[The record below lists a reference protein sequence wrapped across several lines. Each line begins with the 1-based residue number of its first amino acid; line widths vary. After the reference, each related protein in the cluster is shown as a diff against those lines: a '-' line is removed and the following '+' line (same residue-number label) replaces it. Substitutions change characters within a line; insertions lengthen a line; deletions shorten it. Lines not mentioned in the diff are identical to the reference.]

1 MMRRVAGPCR
11 GAQVE
16 YVARKRSG
24 ILRVPMADTS
34 TTSHAHP
41 PGAVPPRSRPGTY
54 LGQFDSYRIPAC
66 AAVVLQH
73 SLLWTVAA
81 GNVTAWALVML
92 LHFSRTAFFF
102 LTALLL
108 TYSQVTRPRSTLGFW
123 RRRYVQLGVPY
134 LVWTAVYWVY
144 GSLRYGGSVGYLWS
158 VLWHDFVFGYYQL
171 YFVVVLF
178 QLYLVFPFLLRLLQR
193 SRHHARIMAGSLCF
207 ALILAGG
214 LHWPHAYGIVGQWI
228 LWMKAHWPWSRDPL
242 TYQEQF
248 IAGILVALHLDE
260 VYRFAQRWYR
270 HVIGLAWAV
279 GAAATL
285 WYLVAVWTGDGTG
298 RASDLYQP
306 IAFLWFTAAV
316 AALECGTLLWYQWS
330 SHRPKRQLFSAEFLA
345 GLTGGIFFCHVLF
358 IELVLSGLGAT
369 GIAPH
374 LGWFGKVAVLYAST
388 LLLAGTFTA
397 LSLRTPLAWPL
408 TGPLRSEQRS
418 RLGRR
423 PAALELAEPPAPG
436 LTALP
441 T

>member
-1 MMRRVAGPCR
+1 MSDA
-11 GAQVE
+11 
-16 YVARKRSG
+16 
-24 ILRVPMADTS
+24 S
-34 TTSHAHP
+34 TTSRALPSGATTP
-41 PGAVPPRSRPGTY
+41 PGRTGGY

-66 AAVVLQH
+66 AAVVFQH

-134 LVWTAVYWVY
+134 LVWTAAYWVY
-144 GSLRYGGSVGYLWS
+144 ESIRSGGSAGHLWS
-158 VLWHDFVFGYYQL
+158 VLWHDFIFGYYQL
-171 YFVVVLF
+171 YFAVVLF

-193 SRHHARIMAGSLCF
+193 RRHHARIMAGSLCF
-207 ALILAGG
+207 ALVLAGG
-214 LHWPHAYGIVGQWI
+214 IHWPYAYGIVGQWI

-270 HVIGLAWAV
+270 HMIALALAV
-279 GAAATL
+279 GVAATL
-285 WYLVAVWTGDGTG
+285 WYLVAVWTGDETG
-298 RASDLYQP
+298 RASTLYQP

-330 SHRPKRQLFSAEFLA
+330 SRRSKRQGALSAEYLA

-358 IELVLSGLGAT
+358 IELVLSALGMTGLG
-369 GIAPH
+369 PH
-374 LGWFGKVAVLYAST
+374 LGWFGKVAVLYVST

-397 LSLRTPLAWPL
+397 LALRTPFAWPL
-408 TGPLRSEQRS
+408 TGPIRSTQRT

-423 PAALELAEPPAPG
+423 PAGQEFVESSAPALTAPG
-436 LTALP
+436 P
-441 T
+441 